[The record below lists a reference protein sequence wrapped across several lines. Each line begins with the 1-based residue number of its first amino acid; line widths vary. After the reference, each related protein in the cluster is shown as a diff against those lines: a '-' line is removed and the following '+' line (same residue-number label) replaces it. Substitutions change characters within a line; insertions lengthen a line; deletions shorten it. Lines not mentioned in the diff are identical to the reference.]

1 MNTKASYGKE
11 YFEGIYAYLKKEKSP
26 VLRSFFDL
34 LISEQAGI
42 KKILDVGCG
51 EGEFLEICQKAGTEC
66 FGVDISNYALK
77 KAKGKVKGKLASV
90 NVETEKLPYPDEYF
104 DTITSFDLLEHLRN
118 PGFLFRELKRV
129 LKKDGLLFLTT
140 PNGDYWPAGF
150 LGHFVR
156 DDPTHINIQGK
167 KYWCKYLKKAGFSSI
182 KIKGSLLFG
191 FPPSL
196 ELRHLFKRIRIPV
209 LTRPIFFPILPLTSE
224 LFIFA
229 RKQGA
234 K

>member
-90 NVETEKLPYPDEYF
+90 NVETEKLPY
-104 DTITSFDLLEHLRN
+104 
-118 PGFLFRELKRV
+118 
-129 LKKDGLLFLTT
+129 
-140 PNGDYWPAGF
+140 
-150 LGHFVR
+150 
-156 DDPTHINIQGK
+156 
-167 KYWCKYLKKAGFSSI
+167 
-182 KIKGSLLFG
+182 
-191 FPPSL
+191 
-196 ELRHLFKRIRIPV
+196 
-209 LTRPIFFPILPLTSE
+209 
-224 LFIFA
+224 
-229 RKQGA
+229 
-234 K
+234 